1 MDTIVMD
8 NKLSSV
14 ILLLGFMTGGA
25 HLIFHEMGYIHLL
38 DHQIVNMLPFCYA
51 IYGAFN
57 NLIINSDVIDLPKN
71 IKDKFETPLFKY
83 FVLYLTV
90 FFFTKNAVITLLIV
104 IGIALFVQYLRTPLE
119 RKQHPY
125 LL

>member
-8 NKLSSV
+8 NNLSIIIIFLSL
-14 ILLLGFMTGGA
+14 ITGGA
-25 HLIFHEMGYIHLL
+25 HFIFHELGYMHLL
-38 DHQIVNMLPFCYA
+38 DHQILQALPYCYA
-51 IYGAFN
+51 LYSAFN
-57 NLIINSDVIDLPKN
+57 NLIISGDVIELPAH

-90 FFFTKNAVITLLIV
+90 FMFTRNAIITMLIV
-104 IGIALFVQYLRTPLE
+104 IGIALFVQYLRNPQE
-119 RKQHPY
+119 RKEHPY